1 MCQKPVAL
9 PSARPPTTHKW
20 SQMPGHQTR
29 SSRDDS
35 SKYICPQQCGMF
47 QDTPGIPERTSF
59 EHEAF
64 LSASWTSVCV
74 RQLPGGDKILKN
86 WIHPLN
92 LQFHTHCHTT
102 RGSMTTT
109 PHLPGLLEQN
119 SVSLASLQGGC
130 FCFTHLDTKG
140 SRCILPLPLEL
151 SETPNFTEKCHRC
164 QP

>member
-35 SKYICPQQCGMF
+35 SKYICPQQCRMS

-64 LSASWTSVCV
+64 LSASWTSVWV

-92 LQFHTHCHTT
+92 LQLHTHCHTT
-102 RGSMTTT
+102 RGSMTTHPT
-109 PHLPGLLEQN
+109 PPRPSGTEFYFFGKPARGMFLLYTTRYKGQQVHPP
-119 SVSLASLQGGC
+119 SSSGT
-130 FCFTHLDTKG
+130 FRDTK
-140 SRCILPLPLEL
+140 L
-151 SETPNFTEKCHRC
+151 H
-164 QP
+164 